1 MKINTMQA
9 SFPRL
14 KKNNLH
20 VYHMYKA
27 VFFVEYEWSI
37 AFLSHINIY
46 VINNIRYKKFHFMS

>member
-1 MKINTMQA
+1 MQA